1 MGGRELPEA
10 SGADL
15 LRNWRRI
22 NKTIRDIL
30 ERLVE
35 EARPDE
41 GQTPCPHCGS
51 TCGVG
56 QAPDLDA
63 YIKELER
70 CICPPGEREA
80 GLDAR

>member
-1 MGGRELPEA
+1 M
-10 SGADL
+10 
-15 LRNWRRI
+15 
-22 NKTIRDIL
+22 TIREIL

-35 EARPDE
+35 EARPDF
-41 GQTPCPHCGS
+41 GIAGCPACGS
-51 TCGVG
+51 NIRGG
-56 QAPDLDA
+56 PLEPIDLDA